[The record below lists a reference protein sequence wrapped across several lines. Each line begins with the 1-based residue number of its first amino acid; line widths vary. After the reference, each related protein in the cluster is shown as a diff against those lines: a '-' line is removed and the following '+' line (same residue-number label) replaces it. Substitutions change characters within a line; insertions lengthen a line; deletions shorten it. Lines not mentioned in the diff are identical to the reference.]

1 MEELRKQAIQVIVE
15 NLNIDEKEAAE
26 NLDGSINYLQKL
38 VCANDYR
45 MSDMRSEVEGLC
57 GFLSSTITQYISMM
71 IREENIPESIKE
83 RFQPIEGEEE
93 SEEESEKE
101 NEFNPYDYIGLLGA
115 EVCQEAFE
123 MMM

>member
-26 NLDGSINYLQKL
+26 NLDGSINYLQEL
-38 VCANDYR
+38 VCANDCR

-71 IREENIPESIKE
+71 IREENIPEPIKE
-83 RFQPIEGEEE
+83 RFRPIEGEEE
-93 SEEESEKE
+93 NEEEIEKE
-101 NEFNPYDYIGLLGA
+101 NEFNPYDYVGMIGA
-115 EVCQEAFE
+115 EMCQELCE